1 MRIPLRF
8 ALLALLAA
16 VGHAAEEWPM
26 RFASNT
32 ATSHQAVTLYRDGR
46 AEYTS
51 RITRANGIESKFTAT
66 IATWRICPNTPSD
79 ARPLCISVDVEG
91 DDGAP
96 TPAQF
101 RFDYLLS
108 GDTFTEFDKMGTQAV
123 LTRVRGAQ

>member
-1 MRIPLRF
+1 MRTPLRF

-26 RFASNT
+26 RFVSDT
-32 ATSHQAVTLYRDGR
+32 GTSYQAVTLFRDGR
-46 AEYTS
+46 ADYMS
-51 RITRANGIESKFTAT
+51 RTTHPNGIESKFKAT
-66 IATWRICPNTPSD
+66 ISTWRICPDTSSD

-108 GDTFTEFDKMGTQAV
+108 GNTLTEFDKMGTQAV
-123 LTRVRGAQ
+123 LTRVHGAQ